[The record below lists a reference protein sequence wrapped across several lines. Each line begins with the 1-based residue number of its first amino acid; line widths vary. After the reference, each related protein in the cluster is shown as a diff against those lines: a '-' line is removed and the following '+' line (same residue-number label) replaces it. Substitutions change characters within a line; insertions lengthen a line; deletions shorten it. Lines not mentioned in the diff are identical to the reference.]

1 MCHYLCSLCSFCKLS
16 MVLAHEDTKPSPEI
30 KQLIEKMTPMTSNTT
45 AQEKYELI
53 LLRKR
58 YEHNCFLEC
67 VLLRLD
73 THRGTQVA
81 SKVHE
86 EADNTFIHMLT
97 HAL

>member
-1 MCHYLCSLCSFCKLS
+1 MCYKWSSLCIVCRLS

-30 KQLIEKMTPMTSNTT
+30 KQLIEKMTPATSTAT

-86 EADNTFIHMLT
+86 DADKTFIHMLT